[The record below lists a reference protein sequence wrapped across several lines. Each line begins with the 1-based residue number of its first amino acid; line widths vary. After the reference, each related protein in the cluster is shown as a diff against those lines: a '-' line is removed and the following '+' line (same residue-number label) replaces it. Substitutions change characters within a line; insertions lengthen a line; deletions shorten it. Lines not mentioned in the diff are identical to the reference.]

1 LKIKECPRCD
11 APGYLEEYCVES
23 GGGERCYYRVVHYYY
38 EGGERRKC
46 SCYVGPVDRYIYV
59 EKLLEMGLT
68 NLLKVDP
75 EVVVERV
82 VEGFIERARS
92 ARSRDREKL
101 LEKAKRLRALFSELQ
116 QNLAELERELHQA
129 QESK

>member
-1 LKIKECPRCD
+1 MKIPCPRCG
-11 APGYLEEYCVES
+11 APGYLEEYCVKS

-38 EGGERRKC
+38 EGGEKKKR
-46 SCYVGPVDRYIYV
+46 SCYIGPVDRYIHA
-59 EKLLEMGLT
+59 EKIHEIGLT
-68 NLLKVDP
+68 NLLKIDP

-92 ARSRDREKL
+92 ARGRDRERL
-101 LEKAKRLRALFSELQ
+101 LEKAKRLRALLSELQ
-116 QNLAELERELHQA
+116 QSLAELERELHQA